1 MAIVAL
7 GWRSISEA
15 AAVHR
20 YDGKQTWWEKK
31 GFFKH
36 FWAGSAPTCF
46 CFHVTKKSQKS
57 KVRPWAA
64 FVFFFSI
71 VGHETVSILSS
82 SLIIIIILTTLSDPS
97 LSSSLS
103 GTKSLQRRQ
112 RVLRLANEEIT
123 LGRKRRCPPQTHES
137 TLRRPPTADPR
148 PQRRPSVAE
157 QTRLIVLPWSR
168 PLTERQCFRHLPC
181 DCRSASVSFQNFCR
195 CESGGFVKVTR
206 CWC

>member
-1 MAIVAL
+1 MFL
-7 GWRSISEA
+7 FSC
-15 AAVHR
+15 
-20 YDGKQTWWEKK
+20 Y
-31 GFFKH
+31 
-36 FWAGSAPTCF
+36 
-46 CFHVTKKSQKS
+46 QKES
-57 KVRPWAA
+57 KVRSSSLSC
-64 FVFFFSI
+64 FRLFFSI

-103 GTKSLQRRQ
+103 GTKSLQRRK

-123 LGRKRRCPPQTHES
+123 LGGKRRCPPQTHES

-206 CWC
+206 CRC